1 MKRKETTNKLKNII
15 VNKRIPNGIYGI
27 FHSEDP
33 SLALSLS
40 EKSEEEDVSLQM
52 KEWKNDDNEDQLF
65 YLLFDEDDKCY
76 SIINL
81 FSSKTIG
88 VVDEY
93 DERIEIKQR
102 EMIFEKNFKWKLNY
116 ENGKVKFQL
125 FSNDYFIG
133 LNNDYL
139 FDNQTQIELVQNHP
153 FEFKLIKLF
162 LNGN

>member
-1 MKRKETTNKLKNII
+1 MKRKETTNILKNII
-15 VNKRIPNGIYGI
+15 VNKPIPNGIYGI

-40 EKSEEEDVSLQM
+40 EKSEDDNVSLQM

-65 YLLFDEDDKCY
+65 YLLFDEDDECY

-93 DERIEIKQR
+93 DEREFFLLS
-102 EMIFEKNFKWKLNY
+102 E
-116 ENGKVKFQL
+116 
-125 FSNDYFIG
+125 FIS
-133 LNNDYL
+133 L
-139 FDNQTQIELVQNHP
+139 T
-153 FEFKLIKLF
+153 
-162 LNGN
+162 